1 MAEAMAAATT
11 ADDGTK
17 PPPKGWGSDF
27 LLYPLG
33 YDLFHNA
40 VNSVDRFLVSQI
52 VVVAKNRERDRA
64 AS

>member
-40 VNSVDRFLVSQI
+40 VNGVDRLLVS
-52 VVVAKNRERDRA
+52 
-64 AS
+64 